1 MSTTAVETPW
11 ELSSDTASVT
21 ARTPSGPVA
30 EARVSE
36 SGERVV
42 VEFWAVPAALPRG
55 LATDLVVRAFALP
68 AVRPRRPVLVCVP
81 RCDGELLLQAR
92 QFVQRAE
99 VRAAGATCLIEG
111 LVGTELPAVPRS
123 VPHPRPAG

>member
-21 ARTPSGPVA
+21 ARTPAGPVA

-68 AVRPRRPVLVCVP
+68 AVRPRRPVSSASPAATASCCCRRANSCSVP
-81 RCDGELLLQAR
+81 RCAPPGP
-92 QFVQRAE
+92 RA
-99 VRAAGATCLIEG
+99 
-111 LVGTELPAVPRS
+111 
-123 VPHPRPAG
+123 